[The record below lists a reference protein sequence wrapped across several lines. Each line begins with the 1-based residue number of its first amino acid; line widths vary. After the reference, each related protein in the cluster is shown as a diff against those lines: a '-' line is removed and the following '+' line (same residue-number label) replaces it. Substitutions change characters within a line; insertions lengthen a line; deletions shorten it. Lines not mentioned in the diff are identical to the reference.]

1 MLYDPNETQHFSKE
15 LTETQKRKMQ
25 IMYNSMQQL
34 SIKRKTF
41 FYVSGQGTFI
51 GTLKGWI
58 LISFCQEV
66 AFLAVFKYASSR

>member
-41 FYVSGQGTFI
+41 FYVSGD
-51 GTLKGWI
+51 LDRM
-58 LISFCQEV
+58 LHLV
-66 AFLAVFKYASSR
+66 